1 VDLAETK
8 LPKRIVEVIEPNTT
22 RVIEARQKRQE
33 EERIRAEKE
42 AIDRLLAGQDEIKR
56 KNMKDLLYKEKIL
69 QQRMR
74 DPEICRCIE

>member
-74 DPEICRCIE
+74 EE

>member
-1 VDLAETK
+1 
-8 LPKRIVEVIEPNTT
+8 VIEPNTT

-74 DPEICRCIE
+74 EE

>member
-42 AIDRLLAGQDEIKR
+42 AIDRLLAEQDEIKR

-74 DPEICRCIE
+74 EE